1 MIINSSSKIICWY
14 TIFLHDDPITV
25 ITRLNGNGTSHNVIK
40 MICLIFW
47 HTNSN
52 AWLTSFLPESF
63 FLFLCQI
70 TMCTGLFS
78 HVSSLPLSFSFFFRF
93 ICGHVALLC
102 YVFFRSVID
111 VLLV

>member
-25 ITRLNGNGTSHNVIK
+25 ITRLTGNGTSHNVIK

-52 AWLTSFLPESF
+52 AWFTSFLPESF

-70 TMCTGLFS
+70 TMFSGLFRY
-78 HVSSLPLSFSFFFRF
+78 LSFLLLFFSFFFMF
-93 ICGHVALLC
+93 VFCHIALIC
-102 YVFFRSVID
+102 
-111 VLLV
+111 

>member
-63 FLFLCQI
+63 FLFLSQI
-70 TMCTGLFS
+70 SMCTGIYS
-78 HVSSLPLSFSFFFRF
+78 HLSFLPLCFSFFFMF
-93 ICGHVALLC
+93 IFCHIALIFL
-102 YVFFRSVID
+102 VFFQYFF
-111 VLLV
+111 